1 MLSFCIITRENRK
14 ESMEKAHCKS
24 INKTKESQKRAIKF
38 YFQYE
43 PQSLLRKFQLPKIFK

>member
-1 MLSFCIITRENRK
+1 MLSFYIIPRENRK
-14 ESMEKAHCKS
+14 EFTEKAHCKR

-43 PQSLLRKFQLPKIFK
+43 PQSLLRKFQLPKNF